1 MVWIRTRCYSGSPT
15 TAARTLCCVDPR
27 TAKCSCF
34 PSALLL
40 SQTTTMTPGPSVR
53 CCLQGRLVAT
63 TSCQQ
68 YMMLLTPQHQLP
80 IETTPHTRLLGNMQ
94 CALQQQTESVLQCCT
109 REHTGHPPMRLHV
122 QDVHPCTLPLRVL
135 LEGVLRRWSRL
146 ASGSVP
152 CWMHN
157 RARGLHRGDRDVHDH
172 SHCSVIHRLVPGADN
187 GQYLRSHIQR
197 WVSTYRI
204 RIRALACVG

>member
-1 MVWIRTRCYSGSPT
+1 MCVWIRTRCYSGSPT

-80 IETTPHTRLLGNMQ
+80 IETTPHTSLLGNMQ

-109 REHTGHPPMRLHV
+109 REHTGHL
-122 QDVHPCTLPLRVL
+122 PCDCMCTMCTMCTTSTRAFYRFVCFLRECCVA
-135 LEGVLRRWSRL
+135 G
-146 ASGSVP
+146 
-152 CWMHN
+152 
-157 RARGLHRGDRDVHDH
+157 RGLPAAAYRAG
-172 SHCSVIHRLVPGADN
+172 CTIGPGACIVVT
-187 GQYLRSHIQR
+187 GTFTTIP
-197 WVSTYRI
+197 I
-204 RIRALACVG
+204 AA